1 MASRAHGRLGLGT
14 LDFVAALTLA
24 VAASSAS
31 AQNVIESTGY
41 IPMSDGIELRYTLWL
56 PAGLAGPFPV
66 IVNYSGYSPGT
77 APDSSAHGTLPGR
90 LIPQG
95 VALLGVNVRGTGCST
110 GYWDLF
116 EPRWGQDGYEIVE
129 WAAAQPWSNGR
140 VGFYGISFP
149 GITQLM
155 VGPTRPPHL
164 TAIAPQSLVRDVY
177 RDVGFPGGI
186 PNQNF
191 AGLFVGIQEEPGAA
205 EVPGAVII
213 DGDQECAANYT
224 TREGTDGLS
233 NVFLQQA
240 QHPYDDAYVQRR
252 RPGANV
258 ASIQVPTL
266 VFHQWQ
272 DEQTGPRFAGD
283 FNLFDPA
290 TTWFVA
296 SNGDHSFGG
305 CSRCTNMLEDFFM
318 HYLLDEDN
326 GWEATPHVQLW
337 YDSTTSRQRVWAL
350 DYGQWPPATTPE
362 TYYLRANGLLDASA
376 PALPE
381 TADTYAYPGVGSS
394 TAYPQYQQ
402 AWKIVQPSGYL
413 AYQTAP
419 FAQDKVFFGP
429 GSLDLWFSATSTD
442 VDFQI
447 TLTEVRPDGQEVFV
461 QRGYLRASHRA
472 LDAARSTATRPY
484 HTHQESDNQLLTPL
498 QIVQGRIEVFPF
510 SHTVRVNS
518 RLRVWIEAPTTQTGY
533 WGFRYVP
540 NPSVVSVYHD
550 AAHPSK
556 LVLGVLP
563 GKTAG
568 APLPACDTQQNQPCR
583 ADPL

>member
-1 MASRAHGRLGLGT
+1 M
-14 LDFVAALTLA
+14 V
-24 VAASSAS
+24 AS
-31 AQNVIESTGY
+31 ARSLLGVALALVSGLAATRAEAQAVDESTGY
-41 IPMSDGIELRYTLWL
+41 IRMSDGIELRYTLWL
-56 PAGLAGPFPV
+56 PAGQTGPFPV
-66 IVNYSGYSPGT
+66 IINYSGYSPGT
-77 APDSSAHGTLPGR
+77 APDSSAHGALPGR

-95 VALLGVNVRGTGCST
+95 VALLGVNVRGTGCSS

-129 WAAAQPWSNGR
+129 WAAAQAWSSGR

-213 DGDQECAANYT
+213 DSDQECAANYT

-240 QHPYDDAYVQRR
+240 QHPYDDSYVQRR

-258 ASIQVPTL
+258 DTIQVPTL

-283 FNLFDPA
+283 FNLFNPA

-305 CSRCTNMLEDFFM
+305 CGRCSDLLEDFFM
-318 HYLLDEDN
+318 HYLLDENN
-326 GWEATPHVQLW
+326 GWQSTPHVQLW
-337 YDSTTSRQRVWAL
+337 YDSTTSRQRVWSL
-350 DYGQWPPATTPE
+350 DYSQWPPATTLD
-362 TYYLRANGLLDASA
+362 TYYLRAGGALSSSA
-376 PALPE
+376 PPLPTE
-381 TADTYAYPGVGSS
+381 ASDTYAYPGVGSS
-394 TAYPQYQQ
+394 TAYPFPQE
-402 AWKIVQPSGYL
+402 AWEMSASLQTGYL
-413 AYQTAP
+413 AYETPP
-419 FAQDKVFFGP
+419 FTQDKVFFGP
-429 GSLDLWFSATSTD
+429 GSLDLWFSGTSTD
-442 VDFQI
+442 LDFQI
-447 TLTEVRPDGQEVFV
+447 TLTEIRPDGNEVFI
-461 QRGYLRASHRA
+461 QRGFLRASHRA

-484 HTHQESDNQLLTPL
+484 HTHQQADAQLLTPL
-498 QIVQGRIEVFPF
+498 QPVQSRIEIFPF
-510 SHTVRVNS
+510 SHAIRAGS
-518 RLRVWIEAPTTQTGY
+518 RLRIWIEAPTTQTGY
-533 WGFRYVP
+533 WGFRAVTD
-540 NPSVVSVYHD
+540 PSVVSIYHD
-550 AAHPSK
+550 STRPSK

-563 GKTAG
+563 GRTAG
-568 APLPACDTQQNQPCR
+568 APLPTCGNQQNQPCR
-583 ADPL
+583 PDPL